1 VKKERGENRKGGL
14 AVAGTRIHAA
24 ARQFVF
30 VATLLALFVL
40 GSLGQQAPQQPPL
53 QHEVSVT
60 LKLIQVY
67 VTDKGGKPVRDL
79 TRDEFKLTD
88 NGKPVTLAAFE
99 KHDLAAAPTAGV
111 EAPAPEPA
119 SVLVPTEIPVLNRKF
134 ILFFDFAFN
143 TGHGV
148 KASIEAARRFIESTV
163 APGDELAVVSFS
175 MFDGL
180 KIHEFLTADHAKVKA
195 ALSSISSK
203 KIAGRAD
210 EVEQAYWLA
219 VDNPTLAPKGA
230 TIGGLTELD
239 LARLDSMKQAGR
251 YFRALTQFAQALL
264 LVQGQKNIIFFSTGI
279 PSSMVN
285 ASRGVGG
292 TIRGSSGSLGSGG
305 GEGYQGNATTKS
317 STFQVGNYELRPLQ
331 EFMLREFS
339 ASNCSLFSFDT
350 RESSKIPSLFDVD
363 IMATASGGNPLLGN
377 NSLYRDDKLTG
388 MDSLKKM
395 SKETGGKYYSNIIL
409 HEKNLDEV
417 SAVTGTYYVLGYAI
431 PAVADGAYHK
441 VGVEVTRKGCTV
453 RTQPGYFNPKP
464 FREFTDL
471 EKDIHLFDLAL
482 NEKSELQAPK
492 PLPVSALA
500 YDAGQG
506 GRVRALARIPA
517 IVWAG
522 LGGETAELVALFFDA
537 QDSLVSLQRAAV
549 TESDYDGKEILFSAG
564 TAAGAGAVR
573 CRVVLR
579 DLDTGQSAVGSTTV
593 YGGPANRQTLSVFTP
608 LLLVRGGG
616 IFAIEGVV
624 KGAAEAPGWRDIYA
638 YDPNAL
644 SPVVGGQAV
653 GPGQVVVLLP
663 YAAPGLAADD
673 LVFSTNLVDSATGR
687 SLQVPLELGKSAT
700 RGSVEVQT
708 FEVGL
713 EGVPE
718 GRYILFV
725 HVGNKLTNQVTSARV
740 PLTVGR

>member
-1 VKKERGENRKGGL
+1 VSVSRRRVIARAL
-14 AVAGTRIHAA
+14 LSAVVSAI
-24 ARQFVF
+24 
-30 VATLLALFVL
+30 LLFCLYGRA
-40 GSLGQQAPQQPPL
+40 QQSPQQPPL
-53 QHEVSVT
+53 KYEVSVA

-67 VTDKGGKPVRDL
+67 VTDKSGAPIRDL

-88 NGKPVTLAAFE
+88 NGKPVTISAFE
-99 KHDLAAAPTAGV
+99 KHDLAAAPKAGV
-111 EAPAPEPA
+111 EAPGPEPA

-175 MFDGL
+175 MFGGL
-180 KIHEFLTADHAKVKA
+180 KIHEFLTTDHAKVKA

-230 TIGGLTELD
+230 TNDKVGGLTELD

-279 PSSMVN
+279 PSSIVN

-292 TIRGSSGSLGSGG
+292 TISGSSGALGSGG
-305 GEGYQGNATTKS
+305 GDGYRGTGRTEA
-317 STFQVGNYELRPLQ
+317 STFLVGNYELRPLQ

-350 RESSKIPSLFDVD
+350 RQSSKIPSLFDVD
-363 IMATASGGNPLLGN
+363 QMATASGGNPLLGN
-377 NSLYRDDKLTG
+377 NSLFRDDKTTG

-431 PAVADGAYHK
+431 PAVADGEYHK
-441 VGVEVTRKGCTV
+441 VGVEVARKGCTI

-464 FREFTDL
+464 FAEFTDL

-517 IVWAG
+517 GVWAG

-537 QDSLVSLQRAAV
+537 QDALVSLQRAAV
-549 TESDYDGKEILFSAG
+549 TEADYDGKEILFSAG
-564 TAAGAGAVR
+564 TAAGAGAVK

-616 IFAIEGVV
+616 LFAIEGVV

-638 YDPNAL
+638 YDANAF
-644 SPVVGGQAV
+644 SPVVGGEAV
-653 GPGQVVVLLP
+653 GRDQVVVLLP
-663 YAAPGLAADD
+663 YSAPGLAAAD
-673 LVFSTNLVDSATGR
+673 LVFTANVVNSATGQ
-687 SLQVPLELGKSAT
+687 SLDVPLELGASAT
-700 RGSVEVQT
+700 RGSVVVRT
-708 FEVGL
+708 LGVGL
-713 EGVPE
+713 EDVPE
-718 GRYILFV
+718 GRYILFI
-725 HVGNKLTNQVTSARV
+725 HVGNKLTNQLTSARV
-740 PLTVGR
+740 PLTVGH